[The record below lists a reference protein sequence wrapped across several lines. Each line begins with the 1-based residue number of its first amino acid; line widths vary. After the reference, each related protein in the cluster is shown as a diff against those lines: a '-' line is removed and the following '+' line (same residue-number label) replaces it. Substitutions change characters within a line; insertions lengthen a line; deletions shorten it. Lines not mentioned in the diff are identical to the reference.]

1 MSGLDW
7 HKTFNLAARLA
18 NHMRLLN
25 RPITAIPFL
34 LGGILLMSCGR
45 STTINETTTFTHL
58 DSLTDTYLSLQ
69 DTLLHSWNVL
79 VKDEQEKVDAMEK
92 ALLQLVQL
100 PVAEKSQLVSLQS
113 RLEQL
118 KQLRITQK
126 TLTNPYVVEE
136 YDFATSSLVAEIVAL
151 SESNSVLM
159 QNKNLSALIEKIKV
173 AEQHT
178 PLFRSSYDS
187 IALLFNAF
195 LEKNESS
202 LKEVEKSGP
211 LEKKPLFS
219 GVAGK

>member
-1 MSGLDW
+1 
-7 HKTFNLAARLA
+7 
-18 NHMRLLN
+18 
-25 RPITAIPFL
+25 
-34 LGGILLMSCGR
+34 
-45 STTINETTTFTHL
+45 
-58 DSLTDTYLSLQ
+58 
-69 DTLLHSWNVL
+69 
-79 VKDEQEKVDAMEK
+79 
-92 ALLQLVQL
+92 
-100 PVAEKSQLVSLQS
+100 LQS
-113 RLEQL
+113 RLQQL

-159 QNKNLSALIEKIKV
+159 QNKNLSVLIEKIKV

-187 IALLFNAF
+187 IALLFNTF

-202 LKEVEKSGP
+202 LKEIDKSGP
-211 LEKKPLFS
+211 LEKRPLFS

>member
-1 MSGLDW
+1 MHILVW
-7 HKTFNLAARLA
+7 HKTFKLVVRLA

-25 RPITAIPFL
+25 QLTA
-34 LGGILLMSCGR
+34 GIHVLFASLVLMSCGR
-45 STTINETTTFTHL
+45 TTNSNEKTTFTHI
-58 DSLTDTYLSLQ
+58 DSVTDTYLSLQ

-79 VKDEQEKVDAMEK
+79 AKGEKEKIEVLEK
-92 ALLQLVQL
+92 AIGQLMQL
-100 PVAEKSQLVSLQS
+100 PGSEKSQLVSLQS
-113 RLEQL
+113 RLQQV
-118 KQLRITQK
+118 KQLRITQQ
-126 TLTNPYVVEE
+126 TLTNHYVVDE
-136 YDFATSSLVAEIVAL
+136 YDFAVSSLVGEILSLSGSTVAL
-151 SESNSVLM
+151 VQHEPL
-159 QNKNLSALIEKIKV
+159 AHLIEQIKI

-187 IALLFNAF
+187 IALLFNTF